1 MRTAELSTACRECSY
16 QALCVFWLQA
26 HTNTV
31 TDYLELAPT
40 NTDTNYLI
48 LTYTDTSTD
57 ANDLVLAQR
66 D

>member
-1 MRTAELSTACRECSY
+1 M
-16 QALCVFWLQA
+16 FWLQA

-40 NTDTNYLI
+40 NTDTDYLV
-48 LTYTDTSTD
+48 LTYTDTNTD

>member
-1 MRTAELSTACRECSY
+1 M
-16 QALCVFWLQA
+16 FWLQA

-40 NTDTNYLI
+40 NTATDYLV
-48 LTYTDTSTD
+48 LTYTDTNTD
-57 ANDLVLAQR
+57 ANDLVLAHI